1 MKKYV
6 QPPRDTNQPDKTTP
20 SHPRTLP
27 PRAAVI
33 CLNLKVC

>member
-1 MKKYV
+1 MKNYV
-6 QPPRDTNQPDKTTP
+6 QPSRDTNQPDKTT
-20 SHPRTLP
+20 PRTLP